1 MVTNLSR
8 PYPAGDRR
16 EPRGPATRLTTV
28 TRVLAVAVAA
38 LITCWQLADALTPS
52 AVLLAAALAVAGLV
66 VALLAT
72 RPASPATDASPM
84 RAADL
89 RARARSSSL
98 ARLRDPAAAGRPHP
112 RAPAP
117 ALPAAFA

>member
-66 VALLAT
+66 IAGLVIAGLVIALLAT
-72 RPASPATDASPM
+72 RPASPATDASPL

-98 ARLRDPAAAGRPHP
+98 A
-112 RAPAP
+112 
-117 ALPAAFA
+117 